1 MASSVAATC
10 GDTEDTNLGELE
22 FDETSE
28 VAEVQAAAGARPP
41 WWVRA
46 KRAASSQQPAGTA
59 EHLPSLEE
67 GGGEPSPNEKRFRGS
82 NKPVWQVGIDWTGVV
97 LSFLS

>member
-10 GDTEDTNLGELE
+10 GDTEDRNLEGLE

-28 VAEVQAAAGARPP
+28 VAEAQAAAGARP
-41 WWVRA
+41 
-46 KRAASSQQPAGTA
+46 KRAASSQRTAGTA

-97 LSFLS
+97 LSFPS